1 MKLWVAAIY
10 LPVAGA
16 LVGLATK
23 WAAINLMFHPAEFF
37 GVGKIGWQGIVQR
50 RSPKFAGGVA
60 DSITGD
66 HLSVD
71 TLIDRLDADEL
82 ALRAEPAL
90 VANADRL
97 AATLL
102 DAARPG
108 ASDDPDAHRRVAATL
123 PDHGR
128 EVLAEVVRELGP
140 TMAEQ
145 VDVRAMVV
153 EQLSGPNADR
163 LARMTQHV
171 AGRELRWVIWYGGI
185 LGFAIGLAG
194 IAPYGFFE
202 RWWMLPAIGAFDGL
216 VNNYLAIQMIFRP
229 LVRKRYLGVFP
240 YQGLFPARQH
250 EIAASYGE
258 MLAGEVLT
266 PANLVDHIGRN
277 AGALLPAAMPVL
289 DRALAPL
296 ASDVAA
302 AAGVENDG
310 ALRQRLLF
318 ALIPELGP
326 AIEPARAEM
335 EALAAKQLDIA
346 RTIEQTLSSMPK
358 EDFEHVLRGIFEE
371 DEATLIALGGVLG
384 GLIGCVQAGL
394 VVLLGLA

>member
-1 MKLWVAAIY
+1 WVAAIY

-123 PDHGR
+123 P
-128 EVLAEVVRELGP
+128 
-140 TMAEQ
+140 
-145 VDVRAMVV
+145 
-153 EQLSGPNADR
+153 
-163 LARMTQHV
+163 
-171 AGRELRWVIWYGGI
+171 
-185 LGFAIGLAG
+185 
-194 IAPYGFFE
+194 
-202 RWWMLPAIGAFDGL
+202 
-216 VNNYLAIQMIFRP
+216 
-229 LVRKRYLGVFP
+229 
-240 YQGLFPARQH
+240 
-250 EIAASYGE
+250 
-258 MLAGEVLT
+258 
-266 PANLVDHIGRN
+266 
-277 AGALLPAAMPVL
+277 
-289 DRALAPL
+289 
-296 ASDVAA
+296 
-302 AAGVENDG
+302 
-310 ALRQRLLF
+310 
-318 ALIPELGP
+318 
-326 AIEPARAEM
+326 
-335 EALAAKQLDIA
+335 
-346 RTIEQTLSSMPK
+346 
-358 EDFEHVLRGIFEE
+358 
-371 DEATLIALGGVLG
+371 
-384 GLIGCVQAGL
+384 
-394 VVLLGLA
+394 